1 MATLEM
7 SSNRRLAIL
16 WKAVTGASGSG
27 MRIVVISSSGRLT
40 HSR

>member
-16 WKAVTGASGSG
+16 WNAVSGASGSG
-27 MRIVVISSSGRLT
+27 IRTALISSSGRRT
-40 HSR
+40 VCR